1 MTEYRTLAPRFE
13 DAGYSLAFLS
23 SDQPQRSQALR
34 QRLRLDFM
42 LLCDPS
48 RATITAWGL
57 LNALEAGG
65 VAKPATFVIG
75 SDRHVLTRSL
85 DGYASRATAANVL
98 AAVTSPQGIAAPKRS
113 IAIPGREQWSVA
125 LRNLLR
131 LGG

>member
-1 MTEYRTLAPRFE
+1 MTEYRELAARFDE
-13 DAGYSLAFLS
+13 IGFGLAFLS

-34 QRLRLDFM
+34 RRLGLTST
-42 LLCDPS
+42 LLCDVD
-48 RATITAWGL
+48 RTTIKGWGL
-57 LNALEAGG
+57 LNPLEGGG

-75 SDRHVLTRSL
+75 RDRRILARSL

-98 AAVTSPQGIAAPKRS
+98 KAVGNPGGVVAPKRA
-113 IAIPGREQWSVA
+113 IAVPGREQWSVA